1 MTGCSHG
8 NATACYECA
17 RHARIIA
24 IGYLYAPEQAAK
36 LAHENLLLKAR
47 TIELEAELEKATNLI
62 ATMGKIA
69 DAALKLEGE

>member
-1 MTGCSHG
+1 MNGCG
-8 NATACYECA
+8 CEGIKTCCYYLATV
-17 RHARIIA
+17 
-24 IGYLYAPEQAAK
+24 YLYAPEQDAK